1 MARRL
6 ARWIL
11 ARCFAAFNRA
21 NRSLSLNLRLCIF
34 LFIFRTLLTKTI
46 FAFLANL
53 RRFMF
58 PSRFKRRTRT
68 TTRTTFLFKTFSSRI
83 RFIILS
89 FSFLVFATRC
99 CFLLV
104 RLTLL
109 LTALICFIRFRCLAF
124 RERPLTPAK
133 KTWASLFMAFD
144 QINVLVT
151 SYQSLTLSKDHVPY
165 V

>member
-1 MARRL
+1 
-6 ARWIL
+6 
-11 ARCFAAFNRA
+11 
-21 NRSLSLNLRLCIF
+21 
-34 LFIFRTLLTKTI
+34 
-46 FAFLANL
+46 
-53 RRFMF
+53 MF

-83 RFIILS
+83 RFIILN
-89 FSFLVFATRC
+89 FSFLVFATRR

-165 V
+165 VWPRVKQGRAHEVEACWLVSG